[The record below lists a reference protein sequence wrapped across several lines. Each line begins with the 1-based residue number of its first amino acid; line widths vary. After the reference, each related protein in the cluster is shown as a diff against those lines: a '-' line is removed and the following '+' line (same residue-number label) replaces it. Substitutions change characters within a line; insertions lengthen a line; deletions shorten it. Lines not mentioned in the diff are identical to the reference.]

1 MKISIFLEAFEP
13 EFWGGRETRW
23 SRLIPEI
30 AKAHEITIF
39 GDFSSTK
46 PTIAFPNVD
55 CSFVNIGPLP
65 NMYSSKGVRSL
76 RHAFAYTWQCR
87 SLLHHKADIILT
99 DQTPLI
105 AVPIL
110 RAIAFL
116 LKSDFSVTWHEIWSL
131 ETWNKYSKKT
141 GFIGVVLQTVA
152 LISSKN
158 IVLPSESV
166 FMDLQKKIFS
176 KHAIVIPKGIDESVR
191 TIAECGVA
199 TKSDTVKLLYVG
211 RLIKHKNCD
220 FLLQIMLLS
229 VAEGKKWHLT
239 IVGAGPMA
247 IELASSV
254 RRLNLSHWVTLK
266 SNLSKVE
273 LANHYG
279 TSDVFVFPSER
290 EGFGISVSEALS
302 NNLPAIVYNVP
313 ENAATKMI
321 SSDLLGRKINSLDPR
336 SWMSAIDE
344 ILERDTE
351 VKIGVFISGLLSW
364 KIVGS
369 QYLEFLNS
377 IENRH

>member
-1 MKISIFLEAFEP
+1 M
-13 EFWGGRETRW
+13 
-23 SRLIPEI
+23 
-30 AKAHEITIF
+30 
-39 GDFSSTK
+39 
-46 PTIAFPNVD
+46 
-55 CSFVNIGPLP
+55 
-65 NMYSSKGVRSL
+65 
-76 RHAFAYTWQCR
+76 
-87 SLLHHKADIILT
+87 
-99 DQTPLI
+99 
-105 AVPIL
+105 
-110 RAIAFL
+110 
-116 LKSDFSVTWHEIWSL
+116 
-131 ETWNKYSKKT
+131 
-141 GFIGVVLQTVA
+141 QTVA

-176 KHAIVIPKGIDESVR
+176 KHAIVIPNGIDESVR

-254 RRLNLSHWVTLK
+254 RRLNLSDWVTIK
-266 SNLSKVE
+266 SNVSKVD
-273 LANHYG
+273 LTNHYR